1 MKKAVALIGLLGVL
15 VLSAVGQTPVK
26 ANISFDFVAAGTTLP
41 AGNYEFRVSDDFLN
55 MSVRNLKTGKA
66 VVIPVLTMLAAGP
79 ADVPRITFDELG
91 DKNFLEAVWP
101 GKEDGL
107 LLHQTKEK
115 HTHKTV
121 KMD

>member
-15 VLSAVGQTPVK
+15 VLSAVGQTPVR
-26 ANISFDFVAAGTTLP
+26 ANIPFDFVAAGTTLP
-41 AGNYEFRVSDDFLN
+41 AGNYEFRVSNDFLN

-91 DKNFLEAVWP
+91 GKNFLEAVWP
-101 GKEDGL
+101 GTEDGL

-121 KMD
+121 KVD